1 MKSDVRISWR
11 AKLARAGL
19 RLFIKRSGRHNDVAR
34 ARHRFRLLELLIPR
48 PPRSTHT
55 RNVAVG
61 DIRADL
67 VETPASRSSRRHV
80 LYLHGGAYQVGAPS
94 TYRHFTWRVAN
105 IARARVLVPDYR
117 LAPEHPFPAA
127 LDDAVTS
134 YLWLLAD
141 GADPR
146 RIVIV
151 GDSAG
156 GGLALALLLK
166 LRDLGIVLPSAA
178 VTMSPWTD
186 LALTG
191 ASLIGNAAADPM
203 INADDIPAFAADY
216 CVGADPRNPY
226 VSPLYGDCTG
236 LPPVMIQVGSDEVLR
251 DDAVRMA
258 QKLKSAKVP
267 VVLQVWYR
275 MPHVWQLLAPVLPEA
290 RAALTEAGHFID
302 WAMTNPAVARLPTWT
317 DL

>member
-1 MKSDVRISWR
+1 MEV
-11 AKLARAGL
+11 
-19 RLFIKRSGRHNDVAR
+19 
-34 ARHRFRLLELLIPR
+34 LIPR
-48 PPRSTHT
+48 PPRSTRT
-55 RNVAVG
+55 RHITVG
-61 DIRADL
+61 DIKADL
-67 VETPASRSSRRHV
+67 VETPASHSGRRCV
-80 LYLHGGAYQVGAPS
+80 LYLHGGAYRVGAPS

-105 IARARVLVPDYR
+105 MARARVLVPDYR

-127 LDDAVTS
+127 LEDAATS
-134 YLWLLAD
+134 YLWLLTD

-146 RIVIV
+146 QIAII

-166 LRDLGIVLPSAA
+166 LRDDGIVLPA
-178 VTMSPWTD
+178 VTVAMSPWTD

-203 INADDIPAFAADY
+203 INADDIPGFAADY
-216 CVGADPRNPY
+216 LAGTDSRNAY
-226 VSPLYGDCTG
+226 ASPLYGKCTG

-258 QKLKSAKVP
+258 QRLHAAKVP
-267 VVLQVWYR
+267 VVLQVWHR

-290 RAALTEAGHFID
+290 RAALAEAARFVD
-302 WAMTNPAVARLPTWT
+302 WAIAGQPHTKLPTWT
-317 DL
+317 TL